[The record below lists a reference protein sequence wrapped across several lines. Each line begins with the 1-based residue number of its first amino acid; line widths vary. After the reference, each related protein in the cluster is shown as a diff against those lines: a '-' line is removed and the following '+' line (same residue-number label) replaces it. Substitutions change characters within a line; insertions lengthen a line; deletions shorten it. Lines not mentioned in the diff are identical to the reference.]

1 MKTIIK
7 TIATALL
14 LITSF
19 SSFANENPDPLKNMN
34 SMAIVR
40 TFLEASTLG
49 QATLNEELLAKDFQ
63 YYSASAPDITYNK
76 KQYSEF
82 LKSTKGLKYNCKTSY
97 QILDESGNHCVAKV
111 IMKFDTFTRVDYI
124 TLNRSTDSWKVSK
137 VVSTF
142 P

>member
-40 TFLEASTLG
+40 TFLEASALG

-63 YYSASAPDITYNK
+63 YYNASSPDLTYNK

-97 QILDESGNHCVAKV
+97 QILDESGSHCVAKV
-111 IMKFDTFTRVDYI
+111 TMKFENFTRVDYI
-124 TLNRSTDSWKVSK
+124 TLNRSTESWKVSK

>member
-1 MKTIIK
+1 
-7 TIATALL
+7 
-14 LITSF
+14 
-19 SSFANENPDPLKNMN
+19 
-34 SMAIVR
+34 MAIVR

-111 IMKFDTFTRVDYI
+111 IMKFENFTRVDYI